1 MNIKEVW
8 IYRIVLGFLCFCLV
22 AMSLGLYIFYTRQHA
37 LESLFGNLKTSELC
51 TSKTAQCG
59 PCSVIIDRARPWAR
73 MQQKVKNTVVQVI
86 VQAAQFNWLQP
97 YATPEQGEVAGS
109 GFFINDRGYFITNA
123 HVVSQGKAFA
133 IQVPGLGKERLD
145 VSVVGVCFDR
155 DIALLKVSDDGLA
168 MMRKEFGTLSYLKLG
183 DSNSVNRGDEIMAL
197 GYPLAQEGIK
207 STVGVVSGR
216 ESLEN
221 RQYIQIDA
229 AINPGSSGGPSLNL
243 AGCVIGINTS
253 GFVGAQNVGY
263 FIPVNELKL
272 ALDDLFACEQT
283 ASKIVRKPLL
293 GIVLNQ
299 SSPAMAQYL
308 GNAHAGGI
316 YVSCVFKGSVFDRAG
331 VKKGD
336 ILCEINGHAIN
347 SYGEL
352 KVEWSEEKIPLEN
365 YAFYLKTGAPVSVVL
380 YRGGKRI
387 TLRVTFN
394 DESLPPVRMKYP
406 EFEEIEY
413 EVIGGLVLMEL
424 ARNHLPM
431 LLERSPSLIR
441 YGHPKNLYKPAVV
454 VTHVI
459 PDSCAQR
466 ARVIHPGRRLK
477 ELNGVKI
484 HDLDDVRIALQKS
497 VKTGFVHVRCDDGNV
512 AVFSLAQ
519 ILLDEPRLSQ
529 IYRYP
534 ISQSIISLMPMAYD
548 HEQKK
553 TRLIGPFSFAPSQP
567 N

>member
-1 MNIKEVW
+1 MNNKEAW
-8 IYRIVLGFLCFCLV
+8 IYRIVLGFLCFCLIAV
-22 AMSLGLYIFYTRQHA
+22 GVGLYVFYVHQQA
-37 LESLFGNLKTSELC
+37 LEALLGNLKTSELC
-51 TSKTAQCG
+51 QSKTAQCG

-86 VQAAQFNWLQP
+86 VQAAQFNWLEP

-109 GFFINDRGYFITNA
+109 GFFINDRGHFITNA

-155 DIALLKVSDDGLA
+155 DIALMKVSDDGLA
-168 MMRKEFGTLSYLKLG
+168 MMRKEFGKLSYLRLG
-183 DSNSVNRGDEIMAL
+183 DSNTVNRGDEIMAL
-197 GYPLAQEGIK
+197 GYPLGQEGIK

-216 ESLEN
+216 EN
-221 RQYIQIDA
+221 MDHRQYIQIDA

-243 AGCVIGINTS
+243 AGYVIGINTA
-253 GFVGAQNVGY
+253 GVVGAQNVGY
-263 FIPVNELKL
+263 IIPANELKL
-272 ALDDLFACEQT
+272 VLDDLFERGHT
-283 ASKIVRKPLL
+283 TSKIVRKPLL
-293 GIVLNQ
+293 GIVYNQ

-308 GNAHAGGI
+308 GNAHTGGVYI
-316 YVSCVFKGSVFDRAG
+316 SSVFKGSVFDRAG

-336 ILCEINGHAIN
+336 MLCEINGHAIN

-352 KVEWSEEKIPLEN
+352 KVDWSEEKIPLEN

-380 YRGGKRI
+380 YRGGKRVD
-387 TLRVTFN
+387 LHVTFN
-394 DESLPPVRMKYP
+394 DDSLPPVRMKYP
-406 EFEEIEY
+406 EYEDIEY

-424 ARNHLPM
+424 ASNHLPL
-431 LLERSPSLIR
+431 LLERVPSLIS
-441 YGHPKNLYKPAVV
+441 YGHPKNHYKPAIV

-466 ARVIHPGRRLK
+466 ARVIYPGRRLK

-519 ILLDEPRLSQ
+519 VLLDEPRLSQ

-534 ISQSIISLMPMAYD
+534 ISQSIISLMPTAYD

-567 N
+567 H